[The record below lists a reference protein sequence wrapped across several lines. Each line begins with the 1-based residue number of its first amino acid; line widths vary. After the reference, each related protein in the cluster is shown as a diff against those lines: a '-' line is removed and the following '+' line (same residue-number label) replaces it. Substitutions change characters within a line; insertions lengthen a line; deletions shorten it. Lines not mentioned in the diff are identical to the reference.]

1 MIMVRNGD
9 KLERGTVRARLRFD
23 FKGTA
28 KQTRLFFGNKSPQEA
43 AAENRQRQLVAL
55 ENVPIQG
62 ISITEIFGDGEIYT
76 IVDPITGE
84 DVAYAPVE
92 LTVEADSI
100 EDLVRFAFREEFRKI
115 DILEPKEM
123 LLTHYDAEKMLYQ
136 VGEEMRLNR
145 FLSTRLEGKSRWEG

>member
-76 IVDPITGE
+76 IVDPLQGRCGLR
-84 DVAYAPVE
+84 ACG
-92 LTVEADSI
+92 ADC
-100 EDLVRFAFREEFRKI
+100 
-115 DILEPKEM
+115 
-123 LLTHYDAEKMLYQ
+123 
-136 VGEEMRLNR
+136 
-145 FLSTRLEGKSRWEG
+145 

>member
-1 MIMVRNGD
+1 M
-9 KLERGTVRARLRFD
+9 
-23 FKGTA
+23 
-28 KQTRLFFGNKSPQEA
+28 
-43 AAENRQRQLVAL
+43 
-55 ENVPIQG
+55 
-62 ISITEIFGDGEIYT
+62 
-76 IVDPITGE
+76 
-84 DVAYAPVE
+84 AYAPVE

-145 FLSTRLEGKSRWEG
+145 FFSTRLEGKSRWEG